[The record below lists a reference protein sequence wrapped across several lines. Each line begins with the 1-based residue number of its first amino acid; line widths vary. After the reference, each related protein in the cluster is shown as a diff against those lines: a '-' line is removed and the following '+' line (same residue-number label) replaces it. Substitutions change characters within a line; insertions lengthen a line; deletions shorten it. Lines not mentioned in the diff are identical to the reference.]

1 MDIDINSGENPIREI
16 LNALRAP
23 INDMIG
29 ICDAINDI
37 IPDFPADFVPRT
49 TNMLQSQSQIGTRQV
64 AQSSVATAGPPAEE
78 WQTKRLLGSAWG
90 SSKNAI
96 SKLGEGIGSTIMVP
110 TKIAGAAL
118 TGTGDILTGLGKLPN
133 DIARQT
139 AKIKIK
145 SPFSGGGK
153 SPRGYKK
160 INNNTK
166 KKK

>member
-1 MDIDINSGENPIREI
+1 MDSRENLIREI
-16 LNALRAP
+16 LNSLTEP
-23 INDMIG
+23 ISNMIR

-37 IPDFPADFVPRT
+37 IPEFPPGFKPRT
-49 TNMLQSQSQIGTRQV
+49 TSMLQSQSQIGTGQL
-64 AQSSVATAGPPAEE
+64 ATGEPPAEE